1 MRPEWSGPRNA
12 APTTLVIMLLCL
24 MAGAVRAQTTV
35 IEGILLSE
43 QDSTPV
49 EFALVVLD
57 EVHRSAMSDM
67 DGRFVFDGIPAG
79 HHTLHATRIG
89 FEPLTVVFD
98 LAGQDTLRVTYRMR
112 SEIIDA
118 GGITVEA
125 DRSVGQSVGVKHKM
139 EGDALRQHL
148 GTTIAETLDEEPG
161 LAMRSMG
168 PAPARPVLR
177 GLGGE
182 RLLVLENGSRTGDLS
197 QTSSDHALVVD
208 PLTADRLEIVRGP
221 EALIH
226 GPNTLAGAIN
236 VVSETVLS
244 SVPDRMHATAAFQ
257 GQSVSSG
264 MAGGAGVSLPLGA
277 SLAARANASVRTAGD
292 VRTPEGRLGNTQL
305 DTRTAS
311 AGLSRVGKK
320 GFVGISGSWYT
331 SDYGIPGGFIGAHPN
346 GVSVEVERRSMEA
359 RAEWLQPV
367 PWIRRLESVAG
378 YTRYFHQEFEASG
391 ALGIEYGLLTWSG
404 RTVAYTTHIGP
415 FEHGAIG
422 ISGEIRDFAA
432 GGFSFTPA
440 TLERSM
446 AAFAFQ
452 DFHVEDLA
460 VQIGARLDTRQV
472 DPSRTFISD
481 IGEIRPRSFTG
492 WSASF
497 SAEHPLGQRATLGFM
512 AMRGLR
518 LPGIE
523 ELFSQGPHL
532 AAYSFEVGNPD
543 LQTEIGT
550 GVEVTFDWQGDGF
563 RGSVAGFHNRFQ
575 TYIFPRNTGELNY
588 RIYIP
593 IYQFTGTDA
602 VMTGA
607 EGQIHVDLPS
617 NIEAAVRGSWV
628 RGQLT
633 DLDVPIPWMPPLK
646 GTVSLS
652 GTVGPVTWTAAAR
665 GASRQSR
672 LGPFEETT
680 SGFIVPDVSLQTHRI
695 AAGMLHTVTLAIDNV
710 TNTSYR
716 DHLSRVKSIMPEPGR
731 NVRLLYRLHF

>member
-1 MRPEWSGPRNA
+1 MFRSGPPAA
-12 APTTLVIMLLCL
+12 APSALLIL
-24 MAGAVRAQTTV
+24 LLSLLAVSAGAQTTV
-35 IEGILLSE
+35 IQGTLLST
-43 QDSTPV
+43 QDNHPV
-49 EFALVVLD
+49 EFALVFLD
-57 EVHRSAMSDM
+57 EVHRSAMTDAQ
-67 DGRFVFDGIPAG
+67 GRFFFDGIPAG
-79 HHTLHATRIG
+79 HHTFHATRIG
-89 FEPLTVVFD
+89 FEPFTAVFD
-98 LAGQDTLRVTYRMR
+98 LDGQDTLRVTYHMTP
-112 SEIIDA
+112 EVI
-118 GGITVEA
+118 EA
-125 DRSVGQSVGVKHKM
+125 DEVIVEGNRNVGQSVGVKHKM
-139 EGDALRQHL
+139 EGDALRQNL

-236 VVSETVLS
+236 VVRETVLS
-244 SVPDRMHATAAFQ
+244 SVPNRIHASAALQ
-257 GQSVSSG
+257 GQSVSGG
-264 MAGGAGVSLPLGA
+264 MAGGGGISLPLGA
-277 SLAARANASVRTAGD
+277 SFALRANASVRTAGN

-305 DTRTAS
+305 GTRTAS
-311 AGLSRVGKK
+311 AGLSHVGKK

-346 GVSVEVERRSMEA
+346 GVSVDVERWSTEA
-359 RAEWLQPV
+359 RAEWLQPLD
-367 PWIRRLESVAG
+367 WIRRLESVAG
-378 YTRYFHQEFEASG
+378 YTHYFHQEFESSG
-391 ALGIEYGLLTWSG
+391 ALGIEYGLLTWSA
-404 RTVAYTTHIGP
+404 RTVAYTAHLGP

-422 ISGEIRDFAA
+422 FSAEARDYAA

-440 TLERSM
+440 TMERSV
-446 AAFAFQ
+446 AAFTFQ
-452 DFHVEDLA
+452 DFHLDDLG
-460 VQIGARLDTRQV
+460 VQIGIRMDARQV
-472 DPSRTFISD
+472 DPSRTFTAD
-481 IGEIRPRSFTG
+481 IGEVRPRSFTG
-492 WSASF
+492 WSASV
-497 SAEHPLGQRATLGFM
+497 AAQHPLGDEATLGIM
-512 AMRGLR
+512 LMRGLR

-543 LQTEIGT
+543 LQTEVGT
-550 GVEVTFDWQGDGF
+550 GVELSLDWQHGGF
-563 RGSVAGFHNRFQ
+563 RGSVAAYHNRFR
-575 TYIFPRNTGELNY
+575 TYIFPLNTGELNY

-593 IYQFTGTDA
+593 IYQYTGTDA

-607 EGQIHVDLPS
+607 EGQIHVDLPAS
-617 NIEAAVRGSWV
+617 MKAAITGSWV
-628 RGQLT
+628 RGKLT
-633 DLDVPIPWMPPLK
+633 ELDTPIPWMPPLK

-652 GTVGPVTWTAAAR
+652 GDAGPLQWSLSAR

-680 SGFIVPDVSLQTHRI
+680 SSYIVPDVSLQTHGI
-695 AAGMLHTVTLAIDNV
+695 AAGMLHTITLAVDNL
-710 TNTSYR
+710 TDTSYR

-731 NVRLLYRLHF
+731 NIRLVYRLYF